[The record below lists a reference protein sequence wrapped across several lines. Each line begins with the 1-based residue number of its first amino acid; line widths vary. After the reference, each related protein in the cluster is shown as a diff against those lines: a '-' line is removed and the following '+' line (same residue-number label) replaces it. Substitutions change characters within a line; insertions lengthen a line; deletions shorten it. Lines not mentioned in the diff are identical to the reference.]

1 MAKEESQEQ
10 RLHENLQKLENL
22 IDPDGHF
29 QREWERDH
37 NLQRAYDQF
46 MVLFRAASERAERA
60 ARKTRLEVVR
70 KEPERG
76 RKKGRIIRTSQK
88 TAGE

>member
-60 ARKTRLEVVR
+60 ARKARLKVVR
-70 KEPERG
+70 KKGVRKQRG
-76 RKKGRIIRTSQK
+76 KEG
-88 TAGE
+88 G

>member
-29 QREWERDH
+29 QREWEKDR
-37 NLQRAYDQF
+37 NLQGAFDHF
-46 MVLFRAASERAERA
+46 MVLFRAARERARRA
-60 ARKTRLEVVR
+60 ARKAQLKVV
-70 KEPERG
+70 
-76 RKKGRIIRTSQK
+76 RKKGRII
-88 TAGE
+88 

>member
-1 MAKEESQEQ
+1 MAKDESQEQ
-10 RLHENLQKLENL
+10 RIHENLQKLENL
-22 IDPDGHF
+22 VDPDGF
-29 QREWERDH
+29 FRREWEKDQNLQIARDH
-37 NLQRAYDQF
+37 YMMLLRHAHEK
-46 MVLFRAASERAERA
+46 AKKA
-60 ARKTRLEVVR
+60 ARKTRLKVVR

>member
-1 MAKEESQEQ
+1 MEQDATRRVLVRKGLLTNEEV
-10 RLHENLQKLENL
+10 LEE
-22 IDPDGHF
+22 F
-29 QREWERDH
+29 
-37 NLQRAYDQF
+37 
-46 MVLFRAASERAERA
+46 
-60 ARKTRLEVVR
+60 KVVR

>member
-1 MAKEESQEQ
+1 MAKKGSREQ
-10 RLHENLQKLENL
+10 RFHENLQKLENL
-22 IDPDGHF
+22 IDPDGFF
-29 QREWERDH
+29 QREWEKDR
-37 NLQRAYDQF
+37 NLQGAYDHF
-46 MVLFRAASERAERA
+46 MVLFRAARERAERA
-60 ARKTRLEVVR
+60 ARKTQLKVVR